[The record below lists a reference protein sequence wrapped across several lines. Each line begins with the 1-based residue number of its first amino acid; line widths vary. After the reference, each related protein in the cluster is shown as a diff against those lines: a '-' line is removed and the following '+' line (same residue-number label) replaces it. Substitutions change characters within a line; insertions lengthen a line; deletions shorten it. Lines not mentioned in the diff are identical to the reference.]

1 MMMAAGSRRAGFRPQ
16 AAAGAASNCGFNVG
30 AQRCSRDDDW
40 PVIIEG
46 MLREVRSENVVVS
59 RRLGVGRAS
68 RPRGQEAK
76 AGA

>member
-16 AAAGAASNCGFNVG
+16 AASNCGFNVG
-30 AQRCSRDDDW
+30 AQRCSRNGDW
-40 PVIIEG
+40 LVIIEG
-46 MLREVRSENVVVS
+46 MLEEVRSENIVGS

-68 RPRGQEAK
+68 RPWGQEAK

>member
-1 MMMAAGSRRAGFRPQ
+1 MMAAGSRRAGFRPQ
-16 AAAGAASNCGFNVG
+16 AAAGG
-30 AQRCSRDDDW
+30 SRNGDW

-46 MLREVRSENVVVS
+46 PLREVRSENIVGS

-68 RPRGQEAK
+68 RPGGQEAK